1 MINENIMTFEQNVE
15 REKYY
20 YFCRMNGFKPNK
32 IESLIT
38 WGRLMRGVRHG
49 N

>member
-15 REKYY
+15 REKYL
-20 YFCRMNGFKPNK
+20 YFCKINGFKANK

-49 N
+49 Y